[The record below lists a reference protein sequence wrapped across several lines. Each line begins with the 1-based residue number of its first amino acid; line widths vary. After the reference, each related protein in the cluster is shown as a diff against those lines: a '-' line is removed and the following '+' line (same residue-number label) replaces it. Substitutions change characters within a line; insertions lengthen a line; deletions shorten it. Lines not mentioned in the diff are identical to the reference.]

1 MTQGAP
7 APGDADPLDLH
18 GVVPPTFTVFDEDET
33 VDLEATAAHARFVVD
48 RGCHGV
54 FALGTTGEFPMLTP
68 EEQTQVVD
76 ALVDEIDEVPVLAGV
91 GAPSTH
97 RTVAQATMAEAAGAD
112 GLIVVTPYYYALDDR
127 AAVEHYE
134 RVAAAVD
141 LPVYV
146 YHIPSRTGNKLSLD
160 AFGAIAGID
169 GVAGVKDTSGDVS
182 WLGQA
187 IDQSPDLT
195 FMMGSNAL
203 LYPGL
208 AQGCSGVVS
217 SVGNVFPE
225 LVVDLYEAVDAGDE
239 ARAREC
245 QSTVYRVRRAF
256 KRGPAM
262 SGPKTALS
270 IRSPDF
276 RVGDLRSPLRAMEGD
291 EREALRAELTDLGLV

>member
-76 ALVDEIDEVPVLAGV
+76 ALVAEVEAVPVLAGV

-97 RTVAQATMAEAAGAD
+97 RTVEQATMAEAAGAD

-127 AAVEHYE
+127 AALEHYE

-146 YHIPSRTGNKLSLD
+146 YHIPSRTGNTLSLD
-160 AFGAIAGID
+160 GFEAIAGID

-187 IDQSPDLT
+187 IDGNPQLT
-195 FMMGSNAL
+195 YMMGSNAL

-208 AQGCSGVVS
+208 ALGCSGVVS
-217 SVGNVFPE
+217 SVANVFPE
-225 LVVDLYEAVDAGDE
+225 LVVDLYEAVDAGEE
-239 ARAREC
+239 ARAREY

-256 KRGPAM
+256 TRGPAM

-270 IRSPDF
+270 IRDPDF

-291 EREALRAELTDLGLV
+291 EREALRAELADLGLV